1 MQRAQVKDVMT
12 PSVVSYGQDDSL
24 ARVVEGLFEHAF
36 GAVLICDAVKAP
48 VGVISKTDLIIAYHH
63 GHTPDDTAATI
74 MSSPVR
80 ACHQENLLAD
90 ALRQMLVRDIQRL
103 FVHGDQESKMAGVL
117 SLSDAAQYRSGT
129 CRACMPSRLMS
140 A

>member
-1 MQRAQVKDVMT
+1 MT
-12 PSVVSYGQDDSL
+12 PSVVSYGRNDSL
-24 ARVVEGLFEHAF
+24 ASVVEGLFEHAF
-36 GAVLICDAVKAP
+36 GAVLICDSGKTP

-63 GHTPDDTAATI
+63 GRTPDETAASI

-80 ACHQENLLAD
+80 SCLQEDLLAD
-90 ALRQMLVRDIQRL
+90 ALRQMLIRDIQRL
-103 FVHGDQESKMAGVL
+103 FVRGDRESEMAGVL

-140 A
+140 G